1 VIVDVVI
8 VNSVMLAEM
17 AGNGVKGAWVKGWG
31 SCYQAMDQSGGEFAT
46 MSKILALQVSQGS
59 LLFMHGVRLIISCT
73 LCRYRL
79 IVHHVNINKIPVCR
93 LKIYLFVECI
103 IIMRLISWIHSCG
116 SETVLATVCGQN
128 VKISSCN
135 SIPSTPSVSVECNF
149 FTGSCPWF

>member
-1 VIVDVVI
+1 
-8 VNSVMLAEM
+8 
-17 AGNGVKGAWVKGWG
+17 
-31 SCYQAMDQSGGEFAT
+31 MDQSGGEFAT

-149 FTGSCPWF
+149 FTGSCPWFCYWFATWCSQILLPCSLSRKFIESFLMEISY